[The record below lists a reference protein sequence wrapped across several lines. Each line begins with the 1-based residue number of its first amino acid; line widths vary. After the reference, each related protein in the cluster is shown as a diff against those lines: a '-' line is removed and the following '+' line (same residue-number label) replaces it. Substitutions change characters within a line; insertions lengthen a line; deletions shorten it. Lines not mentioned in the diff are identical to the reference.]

1 MCMCMCIVHVHV
13 HVHVHVRFTAGR
25 RGPPRANAAS
35 LQRGPPGRAQHF
47 TSIRPLRAYLG
58 PYVLRAFRFRGF
70 TLHARARRAQT
81 TVSLERSLPS
91 HCIATSKSLTPSL
104 FSYFYTA
111 YRPAYISPATKL
123 YGDSTEHLPLDPLQ
137 RPCYRP
143 TTGSYGAAPK
153 PRLKPDHPFLPL
165 CCLSA
170 CLPETPPPSCAS
182 SPDLLRPREHHGVA
196 SSIGVA

>member
-1 MCMCMCIVHVHV
+1 LTCACACACAHV

-25 RGPPRANAAS
+25 RGPPRADAAS

-47 TSIRPLRAYLG
+47 TSYDPLG
-58 PYVLRAFRFRGF
+58 PYVLRAFRFRLYF
-70 TLHARARRAQT
+70 TRARSACT
-81 TVSLERSLPS
+81 DHTVSVFLHRVPTGL
-91 HCIATSKSLTPSL
+91 
-104 FSYFYTA
+104 YF
-111 YRPAYISPATKL
+111 
-123 YGDSTEHLPLDPLQ
+123 
-137 RPCYRP
+137 PCYQTLWRQYGAP
-143 TTGSYGAAPK
+143 TSGPTSASLLQAHYRISYGAAPK